1 MALKHLKP
9 ALALKA
15 RGYTYKQIA
24 NKLGTS
30 ETTISRTI
38 NYHGH
43 ARKNRK
49 LTDDE
54 KTLILRTDLKA
65 REIGDLIGMDE
76 ERVRDCRFRLRK
88 SKHEQTIHK

>member
-1 MALKHLKP
+1 MALKHLKA

-15 RGYTYKQIA
+15 RGYTYRRIA
-24 NKLGTS
+24 DELGTS

-49 LTDDE
+49 LTADE
-54 KTLILRTDLKA
+54 KALILRTDLKA
-65 REIGDLIGMDE
+65 REIGELIDMDE
-76 ERVRDCRFRLRK
+76 ERVRDCRFRLLK
-88 SKHEQTIHK
+88 TK

>member
-1 MALKHLKP
+1 MGFTVALKHLKP

-24 NKLGTS
+24 DELGTS

-54 KTLILRTDLKA
+54 KALILRTDLKA

-76 ERVRDCRFRLRK
+76 ERVRDCRFRLLRVK
-88 SKHEQTIHK
+88 

>member
-15 RGYTYKQIA
+15 RGYTYKQVA
-24 NKLGTS
+24 EKLGAS
-30 ETTISRTI
+30 EAAISRTI
-38 NYHGH
+38 KYHGH

-54 KTLILRTDLKA
+54 KSLILRTDLKA
-65 REIGDLIGMDE
+65 REIGELIDMDE
-76 ERVRDCRFRLRK
+76 QTVREYRFRLRRVK
-88 SKHEQTIHK
+88 

>member
-24 NKLGTS
+24 NELGTS
-30 ETTISRTI
+30 EATISRTI

-54 KTLILRTDLKA
+54 KALILRADLKA

-88 SKHEQTIHK
+88 SKA